1 MRFNEINGIS
11 WIILLFLMENINNN
25 FLVPKFKYFIMKN
38 LTLIILVFLV
48 LIGNVNAQQEKGIIG
63 ANNWLLNWTDFKP
76 NQKEYGE
83 PTQIL
88 AGSITKNTKLFKRD
102 VYLLLG
108 DVFVKDSVTL
118 TIEPGTVILGDF
130 DSKASLT
137 IAKNA
142 KIIADGLET
151 DPIIFTSNKTVKRA
165 GDWGGLIILGE
176 APTNK
181 FGNGSVANFYSKL
194 DPSNY
199 TSTNFGGQLT
209 NNTSGILRYV
219 RIEYAGKRTKNGG
232 YFNGLL
238 LAGVGNKT
246 VLENIMISYSA
257 GNSFG
262 IWGGAANLNKM
273 ISYKSN
279 ANDYEFIY
287 GAQHQ
292 LNNSLAIRSP
302 YISSTDGARCLYISS
317 YKNKQE
323 VDFTKKGTKVIA
335 SNLTLVNDSSDLSA
349 DIEKGL
355 VKEAIFVN
363 ENASLDINKSVIS
376 GFNPAVL
383 FSERIIINQTN
394 LEKIKFSNMYFN
406 NCNGNIFIEYNS
418 NNEDLEN
425 WYGDSAFFNVYSK
438 SSNSETFIDY
448 DNEKKPDFRLII
460 NKIKASQNQVAS
472 EKME

>member
-1 MRFNEINGIS
+1 
-11 WIILLFLMENINNN
+11 
-25 FLVPKFKYFIMKN
+25 MKN
-38 LTLIILVFLV
+38 LTLLILVFLL

-63 ANNWLLNWTDFKP
+63 ANNWLHNWTDFKP

-88 AGSITKNTKLFKRD
+88 AGNITKNTKLFKRD

-108 DVFVKDSVTL
+108 NVFVKDSVTL

-137 IAKNA
+137 IAKGA

-165 GDWGGLIILGE
+165 GDWGGLIILGD
-176 APTNK
+176 APSNK

-199 TSTNFGGQLT
+199 ANTNFGGQIT
-209 NNTSGILRYV
+209 DNNSGVLRYV
-219 RIEYAGKRTKNGG
+219 RIEYAGKRTKKGG

-273 ISYKSN
+273 VSFKSN
-279 ANDYEFIY
+279 ANDYEFTY
-287 GAQHQ
+287 GAQYQ

-302 YISSTDGARCLYISS
+302 YISSSDGARCLYVAS
-317 YKNKQE
+317 YENKE
-323 VDFTKKGTKVIA
+323 DVDFTKKGTKVIA
-335 SNLTLVNDSSDLSA
+335 SNLTLVSDSNNLNA

-355 VKEAIFVN
+355 VKEAVFIN
-363 ENASLDINKSVIS
+363 ENASLEMNQSVIS

-383 FSERIIINQTN
+383 LAERIVINQTN

-406 NCNGNIFIEYNS
+406 NCNGNIFTEYNS

-425 WYGDSAFFNVYSK
+425 WYGDSAFYNVYSK
-438 SSNSETFIDY
+438 SSNSETFIDSNN
-448 DNEKKPDFRLII
+448 DKKPDFRLRI
-460 NKIKASQNQVAS
+460 NKIKASQTQVAS
-472 EKME
+472 EKID